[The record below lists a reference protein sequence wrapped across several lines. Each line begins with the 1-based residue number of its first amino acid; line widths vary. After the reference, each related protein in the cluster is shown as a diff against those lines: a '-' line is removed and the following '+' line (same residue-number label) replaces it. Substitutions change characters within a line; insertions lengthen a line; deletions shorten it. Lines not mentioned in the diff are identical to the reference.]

1 MHPHHLQAAH
11 EQIKEESSNKF
22 KTTRKMGSESMSTR
36 YLEELSSEVD
46 ELYASYV
53 KHNDSK
59 NIFAFSRTAT
69 SLIAVMTLTY
79 LMSGVLEWFW
89 LGSFSFLLNFLF
101 WSCFVLL
108 FAWVYVK
115 YSGEYKEIGE
125 YIDGLADI
133 LWRKVSFLKIWDF
146 FIDFF
151 LNVNRFINLY
161 MNVLFNMQSE
171 LCLVMQLYKMVRP
184 HQVVQRVQQRLRLRN
199 HNNNLHFLVFWLLFI
214 FI

>member
-22 KTTRKMGSESMSTR
+22 KSTRKMGSETLSNR
-36 YLEELSSEVD
+36 YLDELNKEVD
-46 ELYASYV
+46 ELFASYV

-69 SLIAVMTLTY
+69 SLIAVMILTY
-79 LMSGVLEWFW
+79 LSSGILEWFW
-89 LGSFSFLLNFLF
+89 LGSFSFLLNFVF

-133 LWRKVSFLKIWDF
+133 LWKKVRKIFL
-146 FIDFF
+146 
-151 LNVNRFINLY
+151 
-161 MNVLFNMQSE
+161 
-171 LCLVMQLYKMVRP
+171 
-184 HQVVQRVQQRLRLRN
+184 
-199 HNNNLHFLVFWLLFI
+199 LVFILKNIYFNYSLDLSADLRTFYTTCYKSYVKLRCNSRWFI
-214 FI
+214 VVK